1 MSTQLAEGTEMKKS
15 HDETR
20 IAEAI
25 VSVLP
30 AGVAR
35 ELSAERDTLR
45 YSVRGD
51 GMKLRTISLR
61 RSSLRRLAA
70 DPARDVK
77 IDYLRRELLQA
88 ATQRSEYRYPRPLVQ
103 VRPATIRMIFPLASC
118 H

>member
-1 MSTQLAEGTEMKKS
+1 MKKS

-88 ATQRSEYRYPRPLVQ
+88 ATQRSEYRYPRPMVHA
-103 VRPATIRMIFPLASC
+103 RPTAAKTIRMILPLASC

>member
-1 MSTQLAEGTEMKKS
+1 MKTTC
-15 HDETR
+15 DEIG

-35 ELSAERDTLR
+35 ELSPERDTLR

-51 GMKLRTISLR
+51 GMKLRTIRLR
-61 RSSLRRLAA
+61 RSSLRALAS

-77 IDYLRRELLQA
+77 IDYLRRELAHA
-88 ATQRSEYRYPRPLVQ
+88 ATQRAEYRYPRPV
-103 VRPATIRMIFPLASC
+103 VHARPEAKTLRFSFPLASC
-118 H
+118 L